1 MHNDML
7 VGNMGLS
14 MEEITIV
21 GNKVDV
27 ILKLTTHSKLVLGE
41 PPCALPE

>member
-7 VGNMGLS
+7 VGHMGLS

-27 ILKLTTHSKLVLGE
+27 LLKLTTHNKLVLEE
-41 PPCALPE
+41 PPRAPPE